1 MLIWGFL
8 FLLKNFIKF
17 FNRNGGYT
25 VLNILFIGDIVGNPG
40 RKAAKEMIQRL
51 KRERQIDFCI
61 VNGENAAGGSG
72 ITYVVAQELYK
83 SGVDAITLGNHTWS
97 KREITNFIDSDKCIV
112 RPANY
117 PEELPGKGSA
127 VISNDK
133 GKIGVLNLM
142 GRVYMDSIDCPFKA
156 AEREIVELKAQ
167 VKVIVVDIHAEATSE
182 KCALAWHIDGRVS
195 CVLGTHTHVQTA
207 DERILPCGTAF
218 ISDVGMTGPS
228 EGIIGVNR
236 DIVINKFL
244 THMPNKF
251 EIAQGPVQFNAVYLE
266 IDEKTGRTTK
276 IERINTAVD

>member
-1 MLIWGFL
+1 M
-8 FLLKNFIKF
+8 
-17 FNRNGGYT
+17 
-25 VLNILFIGDIVGNPG
+25 NILFIGDIVGNPG
-40 RKAAKEMIQRL
+40 RKATKEMLQKL
-51 KRERQIDFCI
+51 KKERQIDFCI
-61 VNGENAAGGSG
+61 ANGENAAGGSG

-117 PEELPGKGSA
+117 PEELPGKGSII
-127 VISNDK
+127 ISNDK

-142 GRVYMDSIDCPFKA
+142 GRIYMDSIDCPFKA
-156 AEREIVELKAQ
+156 AERELAFLKTQ

-182 KCALAWHIDGRVS
+182 KCALAWYIDGKVS

-218 ISDVGMTGPS
+218 ISDVGMTGPH
-228 EGIIGVNR
+228 EGVIGVNR

-244 THMPNKF
+244 THMPNRF
-251 EIAQGPVQFNAVYLE
+251 EIAQGPVQFNAVYVE
-266 IDEKTGRTTK
+266 VDEKTGRALM
-276 IERINTAVD
+276 IERINTIM